1 MADLNER
8 DSSQSIKV
16 VGANPTTGVETNY
29 QDVDS
34 LGQAKVVL
42 PSNGTSNSTVP
53 TVANLVAGSDGTNIR
68 PLATDDLGRLIVSGI
83 PSNSGFAFG
92 QRTLAATTIQPVRAT
107 TYTEPTAGAQRS
119 VSSSSAN
126 DTAAGTGAR
135 TIRITYYTS
144 TYTGP
149 FTEDLT
155 LNGTTAVNTVATNI
169 QFIEQ
174 IDVLTVGSTGS
185 NVGIITLFNTTG
197 GGGGA
202 IGTIAA
208 TANQTQWCH
217 HYVATGKTAYI
228 TGVSVSHNGTTV
240 GSGGVFILR
249 AKTLNVANSADAQVS
264 DFVRLYGQASTSTRN
279 YGSPIIVPG
288 PARITAYVTPE
299 TASSTVYRAAFDY
312 FEP

>member
-1 MADLNER
+1 LADLNER

-29 QDVDS
+29 HDVDS
-34 LGQAKVVL
+34 LGQAKTVL
-42 PSNGTSNSTVP
+42 PSNGTSNTTVP
-53 TVANLVAGSDGTNIR
+53 TVANLIGGSDGTNLR
-68 PLATDDLGRLIVSGI
+68 PVATDNLGRLIVSGI

-92 QRTLAATTIQPVRAT
+92 QITLAATTLNAVRAT
-107 TYTEPTAGAQRS
+107 AYTEPTAGAQRS
-119 VSSSSAN
+119 VSSSSAA

-135 TIRITYYTS
+135 TIRITYYTA
-144 TYTGP
+144 TFTGP

-169 QFIEQ
+169 RFIEQ
-174 IDVLTVGSTGS
+174 IDVLTVGSGGS
-185 NVGIITLFNTTG
+185 NAGTITLFNAIG

-202 IGTIAA
+202 IGTIAIG
-208 TANQTQWCH
+208 ANQTQWCH
-217 HYVATGKTAYI
+217 HYVATGKIAYI

-249 AKTLNVANSADAQVS
+249 AKTLDVANSADAQVS

-288 PARITAYVTPE
+288 PARITAFVTPE
-299 TASSTVYRAAFDY
+299 TTSSTVYRAAFDY